1 MPCSDR
7 VGRQQDIA
15 RPQDKRIAVPR
26 RKLERARQSD
36 DLLVARGRMP
46 VERRAC
52 GGLLEMRRRRGLL
65 DTQRNI
71 KLFDMGP
78 AVGAGE
84 QMDAANHA

>member
-7 VGRQQDIA
+7 VGREQDE
-15 RPQDKRIAVPR
+15 RLAVPR
-26 RKLERARQSD
+26 RKLERARQRD
-36 DLLVARGRMP
+36 DVLVARGRMP

-52 GGLLEMRRRRGLL
+52 GGLLEMRRGRGLL

-71 KLFDMGP
+71 ELFDMGP